1 MSRRLEI
8 GLVLLLVLALALA
21 IWAGQRSAG
30 AQPSFDFRAS
40 TLLSGPA
47 GSRALYDVV
56 VRLRIPTERWRRP
69 LFDVLADSGRRPA
82 VLAVLDPPLALEG
95 AELAQVARFVL
106 RGGSVVAAGWGGGIT
121 PCVGWRLRYRYAF
134 LRSDSFPVAAPRPGL
149 ALPAV
154 ANYLQRPTSA
164 ELDARRRLQRGDAG
178 AEACDGL
185 APVAQDTLLRLARGD
200 PVAVRLRYADGG
212 SVTLAADVG
221 YFRNA
226 TWRDSRAP
234 EFVAPLVVPARRG
247 RLVWDEYHQGFGR
260 GRSLTGVL
268 ARWLVETPGGWTI
281 LQLLGVALVGIAVA
295 AVRFGPAR
303 SVVERR
309 RRSPLEHLEALAAG
323 LEGAAGADTAVALT
337 VGGLRRRLGRTG
349 VLHLDEQREW
359 LAALERALP
368 TAAGRDAARRLQQII
383 HQPGG
388 PERALAAARAV
399 EDVWEE
405 LRPQTMRV
413 AS

>member
-1 MSRRLEI
+1 
-8 GLVLLLVLALALA
+8 LLLVVALASA

-30 AQPSFDFRAS
+30 AQPSFDLRAS
-40 TLLSGPA
+40 TFLSGPA
-47 GSRALYDVV
+47 GSRALYDVLI
-56 VRLRIPTERWRRP
+56 RLRIPTERRRRP
-69 LFDVLADSGRRPA
+69 LFDFLADSGRRPA
-82 VLAVLDPPLALEG
+82 VLAVLDPPLELEG
-95 AELAQVARFVL
+95 AELAQVVRFVL

-134 LRSDSFPVAAPRPGL
+134 LRSDSVPVAAPRRGL
-149 ALPAV
+149 VLPPV
-154 ANYLQRPTSA
+154 TNYLTRPTPA

-178 AEACDGL
+178 AEACDAL
-185 APVAQDTLLRLARGD
+185 APVSQDTLLRLDRGD
-200 PVAVRLRYADGG
+200 PVAVRLRYRDGG
-212 SVTLAADVG
+212 SVTVAADAN

-234 EFVAPLVVPARRG
+234 EFVVPLIVPSGRG
-247 RLVWDEYHQGFGR
+247 RLVWDEYHQGFGKA
-260 GRSLTGVL
+260 RSLTGVL
-268 ARWLVETPGGWTI
+268 AGWLVETPIGWAI
-281 LQLLGVALVGIAVA
+281 LQLVGVVLVGIAVA

-349 VLHLDEQREW
+349 VLHEDEQRAW
-359 LAALERALP
+359 LAALELALP
-368 TAAGRDAARRLQQII
+368 TTAGRDAARRLQQII
-383 HQPGG
+383 NQPGG

-405 LRPQTMRV
+405 LRPQTTRV